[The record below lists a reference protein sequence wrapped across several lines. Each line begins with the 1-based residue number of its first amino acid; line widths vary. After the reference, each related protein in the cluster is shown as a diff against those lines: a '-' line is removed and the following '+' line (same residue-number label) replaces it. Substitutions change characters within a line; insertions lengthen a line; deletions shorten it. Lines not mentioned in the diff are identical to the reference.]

1 MKALFT
7 KDCLDWVGHLI
18 IQATIWKQRS
28 KLKAKCGLLRKK
40 LLVCVCCKYCCM
52 RVYFKA
58 MSCFVPV
65 KQKQNDQSMH
75 YILLIWHLIIL
86 NVCEGTLVWLNLG
99 QVSFP
104 KVPVQKKKRKEK
116 RSECDHVIRR
126 RWCFWLPPRAQPKE
140 DEAVCVCTE
149 RQPQGCRGE
158 DAGNK
163 INNSD
168 RHWVCSRSIIQGSGG
183 SSIAY
188 HYDIKGSCRL
198 ESPGRHQRQVSPR
211 HAW

>member
-40 LLVCVCCKYCCM
+40 LLVCVLQILLHACI
-52 RVYFKA
+52 FQ
-58 MSCFVPV
+58 SNVPV

-104 KVPVQKKKRKEK
+104 KVPVQKKKEK
-116 RSECDHVIRR
+116 KKGQSAIMWSGAGDASDFLHALSQRR
-126 RWCFWLPPRAQPKE
+126 M
-140 DEAVCVCTE
+140 
-149 RQPQGCRGE
+149 RQSASALNDSHK
-158 DAGNK
+158 DAEVK
-163 INNSD
+163 MP
-168 RHWVCSRSIIQGSGG
+168 VT
-183 SSIAY
+183 
-188 HYDIKGSCRL
+188 K
-198 ESPGRHQRQVSPR
+198 
-211 HAW
+211 

>member
-65 KQKQNDQSMH
+65 KQKQNDQGMH

-104 KVPVQKKKRKEK
+104 KVPVQKKKKRKK
-116 RSECDHVIRR
+116 VRVRSCDQAQVMLLTSSTRSAKGGWGSLRLHWTTATRMQ
-126 RWCFWLPPRAQPKE
+126 RWR
-140 DEAVCVCTE
+140 
-149 RQPQGCRGE
+149 CR
-158 DAGNK
+158 
-163 INNSD
+163 
-168 RHWVCSRSIIQGSGG
+168 
-183 SSIAY
+183 
-188 HYDIKGSCRL
+188 
-198 ESPGRHQRQVSPR
+198 
-211 HAW
+211 

>member
-7 KDCLDWVGHLI
+7 KDCFDWVGHLI

-28 KLKAKCGLLRKK
+28 KLKAKCGLLCKN
-40 LLVCVCCKYCCM
+40 LVCVCCKYCCM
-52 RVYFKA
+52 HVYFKA

-104 KVPVQKKKRKEK
+104 KVPVQKKEK
-116 RSECDHVIRR
+116 KKKGQSVIMWSGTGDASDFLHALSQRR
-126 RWCFWLPPRAQPKE
+126 
-140 DEAVCVCTE
+140 T
-149 RQPQGCRGE
+149 RQSASVLNDNHK
-158 DAGNK
+158 DAEVNMPVTK
-163 INNSD
+163 
-168 RHWVCSRSIIQGSGG
+168 
-183 SSIAY
+183 
-188 HYDIKGSCRL
+188 
-198 ESPGRHQRQVSPR
+198 
-211 HAW
+211 

>member
-7 KDCLDWVGHLI
+7 KDCFDWVGHLI
-18 IQATIWKQRS
+18 IQATIWKQRQNVDYYVKS
-28 KLKAKCGLLRKK
+28 FLCM
-40 LLVCVCCKYCCM
+40 CCKYCCM
-52 RVYFKA
+52 HVYFKA

-86 NVCEGTLVWLNLG
+86 IVLEGTLVWLNLG

-104 KVPVQKKKRKEK
+104 KVPVQKKRQKKGQ
-116 RSECDHVIRR
+116 SAIMWSGTGDASDFLHALSQRR
-126 RWCFWLPPRAQPKE
+126 
-140 DEAVCVCTE
+140 T
-149 RQPQGCRGE
+149 RQSASVLNDNHKDAEVNMGE
-158 DAGNK
+158 NKAGNK

-168 RHWVCSRSIIQGSGG
+168 RHWACSRSIIQSSGG